1 MNTPSPE
8 ELQTLCKK
16 LIECEH
22 LVVNLSEYKCYYVY
36 NPKTNDRILEIER
49 YLVTFPHFACDVRL
63 ANVSINVS
71 DCEQLY
77 DLMKSRYI
85 ESRDKIRK
93 LELDRAVESA
103 IKHLNNEVQ

>member
-22 LVVNLSEYKCYYVY
+22 LLVDLFDYRGYCVY

-49 YLVTFPHFACDVRL
+49 CLVKLPHFTYEVHL

-77 DLMKSRYI
+77 DLMASRYN
-85 ESRDKIRK
+85 ESRDKIMK
-93 LELDRAVESA
+93 QELYRAVESA